1 MMATEAEQR
10 FIQAWR
16 YAAPELEKIRRREL
30 LELDES
36 AGLRMIGAPAPSE
49 RPESGLIAFQAWMMR
64 MRVLQLTK
72 QLSQQQTPSQ
82 TGE

>member
-1 MMATEAEQR
+1 MPTEAEER

-36 AGLRMIGAPAPSE
+36 AGLRMIGAVAQQE
-49 RPESGLIAFQAWMMR
+49 RSRSGLIEFQSWMMR
-64 MRVLQLTK
+64 LRVYQLLH
-72 QLSQQQTPSQ
+72 QRPLQQTPTQ
-82 TGE
+82 ADP